1 LHNYIGLVSLMLV
14 CFAVGMQSNPEAQ
27 YGSEHS
33 PEHIAKFI
41 KGERESQGISQ
52 RKLAQLAGVDVKTLR
67 SIEAG
72 ERNTYG
78 TSLYKV
84 ETALRQHSH
93 TIPPDIGPIRS
104 ARDLTDEELAAEL
117 TYRLLRNSR

>member
-1 LHNYIGLVSLMLV
+1 
-14 CFAVGMQSNPEAQ
+14 MQSNPEDQ
-27 YGSEHS
+27 YGAEHS

-41 KGERESQGISQ
+41 RGTREEQGLSQ

-78 TSLYKV
+78 TSLSKV
-84 ETALRQHSH
+84 EAALKNASRMA
-93 TIPPDIGPIRS
+93 PPNVTPVKS